1 MKRKILAL
9 FASLPVLSACSANS
23 GNLSSDPEDVRLRK
37 KFQGIYGLV
46 LRLDGSPPAKR
57 GVTITNDRGQVIDSP
72 ASVGPKNVSNLTY
85 TDNSMPI
92 PKTVRAI
99 WRKGGG
105 WSDIPIGDPRRNL
118 YRSGII
124 PPSVKL
130 LEGDIAGDYTVPVA
144 ERIPDSVLD
153 YIRKNG
159 GALRLKIRLADD
171 GILIG
176 WDVERRTPQPN
187 CVKTPGNT
195 CFQLEYFMTG
205 GDFKEYR
212 PAHFTGDS
220 TFPYPIPLPMSEE
233 NKAFL
238 EKHGLERWYNGDIWE
253 KGWYIDKKTGK
264 KIYVDY

>member
-1 MKRKILAL
+1 MKLASHKHDPMKRKLL
-9 FASLPVLSACSANS
+9 TLLASLPMVAACRANS
-23 GNLSSDPEDVRLRK
+23 DTVSDDPEVARLQK
-37 KFQGIYGLV
+37 KFRGIYGVV
-46 LRLDGSPPAKR
+46 LRLDATSPKH
-57 GVTITNDRGQVIDSP
+57 GITITDGSGRYISAPGGL
-72 ASVGPKNVSNLTY
+72 GPKGIGNQTY

-92 PKTVRAI
+92 PRAI
-99 WRKGGG
+99 RAVWREGAG
-105 WSDIPIGDPRRNL
+105 WN
-118 YRSGII
+118 
-124 PPSVKL
+124 SVKKVWD
-130 LEGDIAGDYTVPVA
+130 EGFVVGDYTVPVA

-176 WDVERRTPQPN
+176 WDVERRIPQPN

-205 GDFKEYR
+205 GDFKEFR

-220 TFPYPIPLPMSEE
+220 TFPYSITLPMSDE

-253 KGWYIDKKTGK
+253 KGWYIDKNGRKVLT
-264 KIYVDY
+264 DY